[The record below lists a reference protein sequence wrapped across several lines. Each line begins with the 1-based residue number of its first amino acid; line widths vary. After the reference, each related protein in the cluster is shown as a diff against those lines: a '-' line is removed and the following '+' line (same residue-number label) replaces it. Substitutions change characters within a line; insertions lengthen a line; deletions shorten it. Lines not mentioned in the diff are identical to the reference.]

1 MAADS
6 GVLRGMIVVRSSFAM
21 RDLSPVISLFRVAS
35 ANAAGCESCRTRG
48 HCGPRDAAQVTPA
61 CAGVFHLVH
70 N

>member
-35 ANAAGCESCRTRG
+35 ANTADASLAVRAAT
-48 HCGPRDAAQVTPA
+48 
-61 CAGVFHLVH
+61 AGIAMPGK
-70 N
+70 